1 MSLHL
6 ADELSRAGEQI
17 AREAVDLLSSAADE
31 RLHAL
36 LSRIPTARD
45 APWSVVLTGPYN
57 AGKSSIA
64 FALTGDDSIV
74 IDADVATAK
83 TERYP
88 WGGVE
93 VVDTPGVRTGDDTH
107 DEIAETALRDAD
119 LVLFVIT
126 PNLFDDQIAEYF
138 SHVVNG
144 LGKLEQ
150 VIVVVNKS
158 TQVAASDEIREQAVR
173 DVLEPG
179 QSMPLIV
186 ACDAKA
192 HLDSQTAEDPDV
204 RQLAARRS
212 NWAGFE
218 ETVATFIRAQGATGR
233 LRKPFEAVLAVA
245 DDARPFLTTSDGE
258 EAARD
263 LLNRQ
268 RQMMAQSRERLAGRF
283 EDVFDRLRQSIAN
296 AGEKVVSTARDG
308 IPQGKAVEDFDATV
322 QGLAKSLGEKL
333 QVALGE
339 EMVALE
345 ADGHRLAE
353 GPEAIRLT
361 SALLGGSDPIAA
373 RRQESSRDALQEL
386 LKSFAKGQGKDWLD
400 KLVGGGSRPGAPM
413 HGLVLEIGHRFGKQF
428 KPWEAVKWSKRL
440 NVAVR
445 AATAIFEFGKQV
457 HDAVQEDQKQARLI
471 AELRASVHEVSEGLI
486 STARVDLAPLVA
498 SLYADLSA
506 PIDSAQ
512 AELDAAE
519 AERDRISS
527 GLGALSR
534 RAREALAGRAVVPAS
549 GSDA

>member
-6 ADELSRAGEQI
+6 ADDMRRAGEQI
-17 AREAVDLLSSAADE
+17 SRDAADLLSSAADE
-31 RLHAL
+31 HLHAL
-36 LSRIPTARD
+36 LPRIATSSD
-45 APWSVVLTGPYN
+45 SPWIVVLTGPYN

-74 IDADVATAK
+74 IDADVATAQ

-93 VVDTPGVRTGDDTH
+93 VVDTPGVRTGDLTH

-126 PNLFDDQIAEYF
+126 PNLFDDQIGDYF
-138 SHVVNG
+138 RHVAND

-150 VIVVVNKS
+150 MIVVVNKS
-158 TQVAASDEIREQAVR
+158 TQVASTEEIREQAVR
-173 DVLEPG
+173 DLLYPG
-179 QSMPLIV
+179 QDLPLIV

-192 HLDSQTAEDPDV
+192 HLESETAQDPDV
-204 RQLAARRS
+204 RAVAARRA

-218 ETVATFIRAQGATGR
+218 ASVATFISAQGSTGR
-233 LRKPFEAVLAVA
+233 LRKPFDAVLAMA
-245 DDARPFLTTSDGE
+245 DDAKPFLETSDGE

-268 RQMMAQSRERLAGRF
+268 RQVMAQSRERLTGRF

-296 AGEKVVSTARDG
+296 AGEKVVATARDG
-308 IPQGKAVEDFDATV
+308 IPQGRAVDEFDATV
-322 QGLAKSLGEKL
+322 QGLARGLGERL

-361 SALLGGSDPIAA
+361 SALLGGSDPMAA
-373 RRQESSRDALQEL
+373 RTDDSSPDALQEL

-413 HGLVLEIGHRFGKQF
+413 HGLVIDIGHRFGKQF

-440 NVAVR
+440 NVAIQ
-445 AATAIFEFGKQV
+445 AATAIFEFGKRV
-457 HDAVQEDQKQARLI
+457 NEAIQEDQKQANLI

-498 SLYADLSA
+498 SLYADLSE
-506 PIDSAQ
+506 PISMAQ
-512 AELDAAE
+512 AQLDAAQ

-527 GLGALSR
+527 GLDALSR
-534 RAREALAGRAVVPAS
+534 RAREALAGRIVPDAS
-549 GSDA
+549 GEDA